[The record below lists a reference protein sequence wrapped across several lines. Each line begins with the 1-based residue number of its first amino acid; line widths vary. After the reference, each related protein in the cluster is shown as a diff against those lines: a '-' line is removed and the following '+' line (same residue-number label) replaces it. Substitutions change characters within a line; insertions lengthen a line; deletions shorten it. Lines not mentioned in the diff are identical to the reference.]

1 MYNITPELKL
11 FLNLTKIQTVNARR
25 FTGGLEGL
33 GFSEFAILL
42 HLSQAPDEKLRRI
55 DLAEKVGLTA
65 SGVTRLLAP
74 MEKLGLIEKEQN
86 AKDAR
91 VSYVKLRRSGKR
103 NMTES
108 LASANRL
115 AQDIFPTD
123 RMKKLEGLSEVLIDL
138 GGSVK

>member
-1 MYNITPELKL
+1 
-11 FLNLTKIQTVNARR
+11 
-25 FTGGLEGL
+25 
-33 GFSEFAILL
+33 
-42 HLSQAPDEKLRRI
+42 
-55 DLAEKVGLTA
+55 
-65 SGVTRLLAP
+65 

-86 AKDAR
+86 VKDAR

-115 AQDIFPTD
+115 AQDIFPAD

-138 GGSVK
+138 GGSIK